1 MSAPVDAIVIGAGH
15 NGLIAATYLAKAG
28 LKVTVVEAAPQVGG
42 AAVTREFAPGY
53 KVSGVAHLLHGLHPT
68 IARDLDL
75 ARHGLDLQAQRVTTR
90 SLLPGGGSFEVGG
103 DAAATAASIGKINRA
118 DAESYT
124 GVMARLTRM
133 ADALAAYALNTPPRA
148 DVMQMDWRE
157 KLNLGKFAF
166 GLRRLGKKDMLELT
180 RILTMNVNDL
190 ANDFFESAPV
200 KGLLCFEGSLGLFLG
215 PRSPST
221 VFNLLYRL
229 SSMGRNGQGG
239 FLLPKGGMGSVTQAL
254 AKTAQAAG
262 VTIRT
267 GAAVDHILIE
277 KDIAAGVVLT
287 TGEELRAAR
296 VVSNADP
303 QRTALQLIGPRNLDA
318 MFVTRIR
325 HMRMNGCAAKIH
337 LALDGLPDALANAR
351 GRVVVAPKPDDIE
364 RAYDCAKYGRVSDR
378 PALEV
383 VIPTLTDPSL
393 APSGK
398 HVASIVA
405 QYCPYKLKGATQAE
419 ARRQI
424 GERSLAVLEEVAPGV
439 SLRVTATEI
448 LTPYDL
454 ESQFGM
460 TGGQWHH
467 GEVTLDQVLFLR
479 PAGGAQDYRM
489 PVPGVYLC
497 GAGAHPGGNVSG
509 APGYNAAREILK
521 DVRAQKH
528 VVGAA

>member
-1 MSAPVDAIVIGAGH
+1 MTAQPLTDVVVIGAGH
-15 NGLIAATYLAKAG
+15 NGLVTAAYLAKGG
-28 LKVTVVEAAPQVGG
+28 LKVTVLEAAPQVGG
-42 AAVTREFAPGY
+42 AAVTREFVPGY
-53 KVSGVAHLLHGLHPT
+53 KASGVAHLLHGLHPT

-75 ARHGLDLQAQRVTTR
+75 ARHGLDLKAQRVSTR
-90 SLLPGGGSFEVGG
+90 ALLPGGRSFET
-103 DAAATAASIGKINRA
+103 DSASIAAISRA
-118 DAESYT
+118 DADAYPL
-124 GVMARLTRM
+124 VMARLTRM
-133 ADALAAYALNTPPRA
+133 ADALAAYALHTPPRP
-148 DVMQMDWRE
+148 DVASMDWRA
-157 KLNLGKFAF
+157 KLNLGKFAW

-190 ANDFFESAPV
+190 ANDYFESAAV
-200 KGLLCFEGSLGLFLG
+200 KGLLCFEGVLGLALG

-229 SSMGRNGQGG
+229 SSLGANGRGG

-254 AKTAQAAG
+254 AKAAQAAG
-262 VTIRT
+262 ATIRAV
-267 GAAVDHILIE
+267 AAVDHILIE
-277 KDIAAGVVLT
+277 NDVACGVVLS
-287 TGEELRAAR
+287 TGEEVRAAR

-303 QRTALQLIGPRNLDA
+303 QRTALQLIGPQNLDT
-318 MFVTRIR
+318 MFVSRIR

-337 LALDGLPDALANAR
+337 LALDALPDALANAR

-378 PALEV
+378 PALELT
-383 VIPTLTDPSL
+383 IPSLSDPSL
-393 APSGK
+393 APAGK

-405 QYCPYKLKGATQAE
+405 QYCPYRLRATSVNE
-419 ARRQI
+419 ARHQI
-424 GERSLAVLEEVAPGV
+424 GERSLAVLEEVAPG
-439 SLRVTATEI
+439 LRQRVTAMEV
-448 LTPYDL
+448 LTPHDL
-454 ESQFGM
+454 EAQFGM

-467 GEVTLDQVLFLR
+467 GEITLDQVLFLR
-479 PAGGAQDYRM
+479 PAGQAQDYRM

-521 DVRAQKH
+521 DARTQKR

>member
-1 MSAPVDAIVIGAGH
+1 MTDVIVIGAGH
-15 NGLIAATYLAKAG
+15 NGLITATYLAKAG

-42 AAVTREFAPGY
+42 AAVTREFAPGD
-53 KVSGVAHLLHGLHPT
+53 KVSGVAHLLHGLNPT

-75 ARHGLDLQAQRVTTR
+75 ARHGLDLKAERVTTR
-90 SLLPGGGSFEVGG
+90 SLLPGGRNFEVGP
-103 DAAATAASIGKINRA
+103 DSAASAASIVGISNA
-118 DAESYT
+118 DAEAYPA
-124 GVMARLTRM
+124 VMARLTRM
-133 ADALAAYALNTPPRA
+133 ADALASYALHTPPRPDA
-148 DVMQMDWRE
+148 AQMDWRD
-157 KLNLGKFAF
+157 KLNLGKFAWS
-166 GLRRLGKKDMLELT
+166 LRRLGKKDMLELT

-190 ANDFFESAPV
+190 ANDYFENQAV

-229 SSMGRNGQGG
+229 SSMGANGQGG

-254 AKTAQAAG
+254 AKAAQAAG
-262 VTIRT
+262 ATVRT

-277 KDIAAGVVLT
+277 NDAAAGVVLS

-303 QRTALQLIGPRNLDA
+303 QRTALQLIGPRNLDT
-318 MFVTRIR
+318 MFVSRIR

-351 GRVVVAPKPDDIE
+351 GRIVVAQKPDDIE

-378 PALEV
+378 PALEI

-393 APSGK
+393 APTGK
-398 HVASIVA
+398 HVVSIVA
-405 QYCPYKLKGATQAE
+405 QYCPYKLKDLTQHE

-424 GERSLAVLEEVAPGV
+424 GERSLTVLEEVAPGL
-439 SLRVTATEI
+439 SQRVTATEV

-454 ESQFGM
+454 EAQFGM

-467 GEVTLDQVLFLR
+467 GEITLDQVLFLR
-479 PAGGAQDYRM
+479 PAGQAQEYRM

-497 GAGAHPGGNVSG
+497 GAGAHPGGNISG
-509 APGYNAAREILK
+509 APGYNSAREILK
-521 DVRAQKH
+521 DVRAPKR

>member
-1 MSAPVDAIVIGAGH
+1 MTSQNQTGVIVIGAGH
-15 NGLIAATYLAKAG
+15 NGLVAAAYLAKAG
-28 LKVTVVEAAPQVGG
+28 LKVTVLEAAPQVGG
-42 AAVTREFAPGY
+42 AAVTREFVPGY

-68 IARDLDL
+68 IARDLAL
-75 ARHGLDLQAQRVTTR
+75 TRHGLDLTAPRATTR
-90 SLLPGGGSFEVGG
+90 SLLPGGRSFEA
-103 DAAATAASIGKINRA
+103 DPASIAAISRA
-118 DAESYT
+118 DADAYPA
-124 GVMARLTRM
+124 VIARLTRM
-133 ADALAAYALNTPPRA
+133 AEALAAYALRTPPRP
-148 DVMQMDWRE
+148 DVMKMDWGG
-157 KLNLGKFAF
+157 KLNLGKFAW
-166 GLRRLGKKDMLELT
+166 GLRRLGRKDMLELT

-190 ANDFFESAPV
+190 ASDYFESEAV
-200 KGLLCFEGSLGLFLG
+200 RGLLCFDGVLGLALG

-229 SSMGRNGQGG
+229 SGLGASGQGG
-239 FLLPKGGMGSVTQAL
+239 FLLPKGGMGGVAWVL
-254 AKTAQAAG
+254 AKAAQAAG

-277 KDIAAGVVLT
+277 NDAAAGAVLS
-287 TGEELRAAR
+287 TGEELRAPC

-303 QRTALQLIGPRNLDA
+303 QRTALQLIGPRNLDT
-318 MFVTRIR
+318 MFVSRIR

-337 LALDGLPDALANAR
+337 LALDSLPPALANAQ
-351 GRVVVAPKPDDIE
+351 GRIVVAPSPDDIE

-383 VIPTLTDPSL
+383 AIPSLTDPSL
-393 APSGK
+393 APAGK

-405 QYCPYKLKGATQAE
+405 QYCPYKLRETSVND

-424 GERSLAVLEEVAPGV
+424 GERSLAVLEEAAPG
-439 SLRVTATEI
+439 LKQRVTAMEV
-448 LTPYDL
+448 LTPHDL
-454 ESQFGM
+454 ETQFGM

-467 GEVTLDQVLFLR
+467 GEITLDQVLFLR
-479 PAGGAQDYRM
+479 PAGQAQDYRM

-497 GAGAHPGGNVSG
+497 GAGAHPGGNISG

-521 DVRAQKH
+521 DVRAQKR